1 MRGEGRE
8 TLANHWRPRVFED
21 IVGEEITVEILK
33 RQIEN
38 KTFRNCYLFCGVKGC
53 GKTSVARIFANTINK
68 GQGSPIE
75 IDCATNNGVDGIRQ
89 LNIEAQQT
97 SLESEYKV
105 IILDEAQ
112 CLTNVAWSSALKL
125 IEEPPLNTIF
135 IFCTTNP
142 EKIPD
147 TILSRVQRFDFT
159 RVETNLV
166 VERLEYILKQEE
178 KKYDIESLNKIAVLS
193 NGSLR
198 DALTI
203 LDKCLS
209 YSDDVVLEN
218 INKVLGITNNTLLFT
233 LTKNIIDKNYE
244 NSIRII
250 EEIKQQTT
258 NGTLIIDDWIQFL
271 IEGTKIQ
278 KTKSIKYSNIS
289 EEYFDYFSKTETNL
303 MTLID
308 KILKYRV
315 LTDKID
321 NYTLLNIILIE
332 LCQV

>member
-89 LNIEAQQT
+89 LNIEAQQI
-97 SLESEYKV
+97 SLDSEYKV

-142 EKIPD
+142 EKIPN

-159 RVETNLV
+159 RISQPLIVK
-166 VERLEYILKQEE
+166 RLEYILQQEQ
-178 KKYDIESLNKIAVLS
+178 KKYDKEALQRIANLS

-198 DALTI
+198 DSLTL

-209 YSDDVVLEN
+209 YSEDILIDNV
-218 INKVLGITNNTLLFT
+218 NKVLGVTSEEFLFE
-233 LTKNIIDKNYE
+233 LTKNVINKDYNEALYILTQLKDKMSNE
-244 NSIRII
+244 
-250 EEIKQQTT
+250 
-258 NGTLIIDDWIQFL
+258 TLIFDNWIDFL
-271 IEGTKIQ
+271 IEGAKIQ
-278 KTKSIKYSNIS
+278 KAKTNTESKYFN
-289 EEYFDYFSKTETNL
+289 YFNELNGDI
-303 MTLID
+303 MPLIE
-308 KILKYRV
+308 KILKYRL
-315 LTDKID
+315 LTEKI
-321 NYTLLNIILIE
+321 NSETLLNLVIIDM
-332 LCQV
+332 CRG

>member
-8 TLANHWRPRVFED
+8 TLANHWRPKVFED

-53 GKTSVARIFANTINK
+53 GKTSVARIFAHTINK

-89 LNIEAQQT
+89 LNTEAQQI
-97 SLESEYKV
+97 SLDSEYKV

-142 EKIPD
+142 EKIPN

-159 RVETNLV
+159 KISQSLIVQ
-166 VERLEYILKQEE
+166 RLEYILQQEQ
-178 KKYDIESLNKIAVLS
+178 KKYDKESLERIASLS

-198 DALTI
+198 DSLTL

-209 YSDDVVLEN
+209 YSDEILIDN
-218 INKVLGITNNTLLFT
+218 INKVLGVTSEEILFE
-233 LTKNIIDKNYE
+233 LTKNIINKDYNNALYTLNKLQE
-244 NSIRII
+244 LSA
-250 EEIKQQTT
+250 
-258 NGTLIIDDWIQFL
+258 NGTLIFDDWIEFL
-271 IEGTKIQ
+271 INGAKIQ
-278 KTKSIKYSNIS
+278 KTKTNKDSKYFN
-289 EEYFDYFSKTETNL
+289 YFDNL
-303 MTLID
+303 DKDLMVLID
-308 KILKYRV
+308 KILKYR
-315 LTDKID
+315 LLAEKI
-321 NYTLLNIILIE
+321 NSETLLNIVIIDI
-332 LCQV
+332 CRG